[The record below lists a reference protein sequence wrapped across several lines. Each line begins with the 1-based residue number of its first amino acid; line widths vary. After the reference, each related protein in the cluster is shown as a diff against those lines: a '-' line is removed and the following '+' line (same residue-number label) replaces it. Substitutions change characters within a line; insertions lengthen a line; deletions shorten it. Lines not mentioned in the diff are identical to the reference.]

1 MASEAESAEGGF
13 KQACVGVEHHG
24 RYVAGWYGYRHGVD
38 RGRIRRRMKD
48 STSVEIVEHDE
59 MLGDGVGG
67 ASTAKP
73 TLDKTTT

>member
-1 MASEAESAEGGF
+1 
-13 KQACVGVEHHG
+13 
-24 RYVAGWYGYRHGVD
+24 
-38 RGRIRRRMKD
+38 MKD

-67 ASTAKP
+67 ASTAEP

>member
-1 MASEAESAEGGF
+1 MAGMLPAVRPAGAAIGMVLTEAGL
-13 KQACVGVEHHG
+13 
-24 RYVAGWYGYRHGVD
+24 VAG
-38 RGRIRRRMKD
+38 IKD

-67 ASTAKP
+67 ASTTKP